1 VRTLAAHFRRR
12 YGAGPGHLVVS
23 LAGLAVAVY
32 GLVRIAQHPGAGRV
46 FAYLAAAVVVH
57 DLVLL
62 PLYTLA
68 YRGAWRAGRIGAD
81 PRRLAVFR
89 HLLVPVVIAG
99 TLLLVWFPLVL
110 ALPRFHPILTTSVDV
125 FAPRWAL
132 VTAALFAASAVAYA
146 ARALRARGWPATGA

>member
-1 VRTLAAHFRRR
+1 MRALTEHFRRR
-12 YGAGPGHLVVS
+12 YGAGPGHLLIS
-23 LAGLAVAVY
+23 LVGLAVAVY

-68 YRGAWRAGRIGAD
+68 YRGAWRAGRVGAD

-89 HLLVPVVIAG
+89 HLLVPMAIAG
-99 TLLLVWFPLVL
+99 TLLLVWFPLVF
-110 ALPRFHPILTTSVDV
+110 ALPNFHPILTTSVQV

-132 VTAALFAASAVAYA
+132 VTAALFAASALVYA
-146 ARALRARGWPATGA
+146 FRAVRARGWPATGA

>member
-1 VRTLAAHFRRR
+1 MNARLRRI

-23 LAGLAVAVY
+23 LLGLAVAGY

-46 FAYLAAAVVVH
+46 FAYLVAAVVAH
-57 DLVLL
+57 DVLLL

-68 YRGAWRAGRIGAD
+68 YRAAWRAGRVGAD

-89 HLLVPVVIAG
+89 HLLVPSVLAG

-110 ALPRFHPILTTSVDV
+110 ALPTFHGILTTSVGV
-125 FAPRWAL
+125 FAPRWVL
-132 VTAALFAASAVAYA
+132 VTAGLFGASALVYGL
-146 ARALRARGWPATGA
+146 RALRTRGWPATGGP